1 MTILCQLT
9 TRLKNF
15 LIVWLL
21 VLGLKESMV
30 KSEVILTPIKQVR
43 KVGNLRKHEFSNMKE
58 SFEKELLYEFVKQQY
73 ELTFCTTN
81 KSNAYLL
88 SIRFSAL

>member
-1 MTILCQLT
+1 MG
-9 TRLKNF
+9 
-15 LIVWLL
+15 WLL
-21 VLGLKESMV
+21 VLGLKETMVECATVCV
-30 KSEVILTPIKQVR
+30 KSEVKLTPIRQVR
-43 KVGNLRKHEFSNMKE
+43 KVGNLRKYEFSNMKE
-58 SFEKELLYEFVKQQY
+58 SFEKEFLYEFVKQQY